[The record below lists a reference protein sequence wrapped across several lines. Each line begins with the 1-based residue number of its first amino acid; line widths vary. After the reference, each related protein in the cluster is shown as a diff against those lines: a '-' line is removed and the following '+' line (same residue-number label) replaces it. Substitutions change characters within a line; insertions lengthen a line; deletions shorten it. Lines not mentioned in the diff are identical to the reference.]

1 MNMSN
6 KIFKGFKQV
15 SYTDFVKAQ
24 EANDLAGYMWF
35 VRTEIHAEGEDVNDR
50 SNDEYD
56 IYFGSRKYS
65 HFCATE
71 LPAIMA
77 RIDSLNGDITEILE
91 VLDGLTT
98 AVEANT
104 NTITEHAL
112 AIEANASTIKNV
124 QDALAS
130 YLVKNIDANDKILN
144 VADGIL
150 SSQIGLVYEDGWIKL
165 TGKDGNAI
173 EGASFDA
180 SEFVKDGMLQ
190 NVELKPN
197 AKGEQCIVFTWKDN
211 EIAPVELKISEFA
224 KIYKAGTALNI
235 AEDGQTINVKVAE
248 NNNFLSVNSN
258 NELVVDDVTAD
269 KTMIKE
275 NITIEGGPLAT
286 DAVKAAFPNGV
297 ITTEMDIQ
305 AVLKALLCDNIFPVP
320 TKNEP
325 SYEVSITAPTIT
337 AVGVTNGALVEVG
350 QVISFNAVS
359 AKSVTIE
366 KIEPMVSDF
375 KHGYAETIDG
385 EIHTET
391 SISTSWTIEQKTN
404 NVYEL
409 SASKNNFEG
418 TLPTTEQA
426 VSAADCKL
434 EACELTAVLGTNTYS
449 VTEDAPKHIG
459 SHDGIA
465 SYYVVS
471 NLGER
476 DEEKKSVSIASE
488 SNVEKDPENKT
499 ATFTVTGVYPVFT
512 NGVSASTVDATG
524 AAMADLSAPVTGE
537 GTKLSLMKA
546 NTSFAV
552 SFANQGLEPYRLFL
566 PGTWSVK
573 TAMAINPTTAKY
585 AVDCKAKF
593 VANGT
598 VTRTIQGKE
607 VEYTVYEWA
616 STEGPNRVKFTVA

>member
-1 MNMSN
+1 MSN

-104 NTITEHAL
+104 NTIAEHAL

-197 AKGEQCIVFTWKDN
+197 AQGEQCIVFTWKGD

-366 KIEPMVSDF
+366 KTEPMVSDF
-375 KHGYAETIDG
+375 KHGYSETIDG

-391 SISTSWTIEQKTN
+391 SISTSWTIEQKAN

-426 VSAADCKL
+426 VAAADCKL
-434 EACELTAVLGTNTYS
+434 EACELTAGLGTNTYS

-476 DEEKKSVSIASE
+476 DKEKKSVSIASE

-499 ATFTVTGVYPVFT
+499 ATFMIIVQ
-512 NGVSASTVDATG
+512 NGKWKFLHIHTY
-524 AAMADLSAPVTGE
+524 
-537 GTKLSLMKA
+537 
-546 NTSFAV
+546 AV
-552 SFANQGLEPYRLFL
+552 SHDGHQQQSPE
-566 PGTWSVK
+566 
-573 TAMAINPTTAKY
+573 
-585 AVDCKAKF
+585 
-593 VANGT
+593 
-598 VTRTIQGKE
+598 
-607 VEYTVYEWA
+607 
-616 STEGPNRVKFTVA
+616 